1 MSPRDGHPD
10 WNDLAA
16 LAEGRAPAGSA
27 DLHRHLAGCRSC
39 AAAYAEA
46 VRIATR
52 LATAPES
59 LAVPPHLAAAARG
72 ASPATVTPSRRGRP
86 WLRLGGA
93 LAGALALLVVA
104 LALRPEPAGGSRR
117 FPAIHAAH
125 VEQAPARIVLPD
137 LTPAPGSPPVVYRDG
152 GAANLDA
159 ERDALASA
167 YRDDPAAETAFWLG
181 AGYLAA
187 NRIEAATALVRE
199 ARHRHPDD
207 RRLQILDSL
216 ASYRRSDLGRA
227 ETLLREILVRDPRD
241 PAARFDLA
249 LVLQELGRGAEARAV
264 LDAGTW
270 TGDPWLARRV
280 DALRDTLR

>member
-125 VEQAPARIVLPD
+125 VEQAPAGMVLPD

-152 GAANLDA
+152 GAANLA
-159 ERDALASA
+159 AALDALASA
-167 YRDDPAAETAFWLG
+167 YRAAP
-181 AGYLAA
+181 AA
-187 NRIEAATALVRE
+187 NRSAAATALVRE